1 LVNGKIGIK
10 KTQNCSLLDPND
22 IKFIANEW
30 RKIPENISD
39 TDKETWNRIAFR
51 FMTSLNKAGIEYK
64 PEFPNENGKYYL
76 NK

>member
-1 LVNGKIGIK
+1 MEKSELEKGRIAVW
-10 KTQNCSLLDPND
+10 LDPND

-30 RKIPENISD
+30 RRIPENISD
-39 TDKETWNRIAFR
+39 SDKETWNRIAFR

-64 PEFPNENGKYYL
+64 PEFPNEDGKYYL

>member
-1 LVNGKIGIK
+1 MEKSELEKGRIAVW
-10 KTQNCSLLDPND
+10 LDPND
-22 IKFIANEW
+22 IKFIADEW

-39 TDKETWNRIAFR
+39 SHKETWSRIAFR

>member
-1 LVNGKIGIK
+1 MEKSELEKGRIAVW
-10 KTQNCSLLDPND
+10 LDPND

-39 TDKETWNRIAFR
+39 SDKETWNRIAFR

-64 PEFPNENGKYYL
+64 PEFPNENGNYYL